1 MSYLNRIVICEDKCY
16 SIKDVDIKG
25 HILVRDLSKPKGR
38 LESLDPIRSKVYL
51 TDLWENVVYKIQP
64 EVPERLLKYLGA
76 ENNESLVF
84 YKNKDNDILLLFSKK
99 EEESLFSLVLLSGSS
114 MYTATVVNGNIQ
126 KPDGIVHSVELKNY
140 FSSISWVG
148 VVTMFLERSEDNV
161 HHYREFLCQL
171 ATPVEIESPI
181 HVGIPECKKGILN
194 FISRK
199 DNTYF
204 LLDSEYLVKEIVKGY
219 SEIKRKDLIEVM
231 SEFIDSPC
239 LSLAEGEIDN
249 VVNILNNFGFSKV
262 SDRVRKGINQKTNFK
277 YNNSSSIGIVETGK
291 SSYEIVIFEV
301 REVLSTKGIPL
312 MYSLVSHPIG
322 NRNRFTILAT
332 GSKKELFQELIKYPY
347 ADLLRGRYFTFRGL
361 DNFCI
366 YDIRDTKDYIQF
378 LYFCNHDYKQ
388 LKIDRFDKEKSC
400 WSDIESAN
408 KEERD
413 FLSKSLNYFNRK
425 YGILG

>member
-25 HILVRDLSKPKGR
+25 HILVRDISEPKGR

-51 TDLWENVVYKIQP
+51 TDLCENVVYKIQP
-64 EVPERLLKYLGA
+64 EVPEKLLKYLGA

-84 YKNKDNDILLLFSKK
+84 YKNKDNDILILFSIKG
-99 EEESLFSLVLLSGSS
+99 EESLFNLILLSGNN
-114 MYTATVVNGNIQ
+114 MYTATVVTGNIQ

-140 FSSISWVG
+140 FASISWVG

-171 ATPVEIESPI
+171 ATPVEVESPI
-181 HVGIPECKKGILN
+181 HVGIPGCKKGILN
-194 FISRK
+194 FISRE

-204 LLDSEYLVKEIVKGY
+204 LLDSEYSVKEIGEGY

-249 VVNILNNFGFSKV
+249 VVNILNNFGFSKI

-312 MYSLVSHPIG
+312 MYSIISHPIG
-322 NRNRFTILAT
+322 NRNRYTILAT
-332 GSKKELFQELIKYPY
+332 GSKKDFFQDLLKYPY
-347 ADLLRGRYFTFRGL
+347 ADMLRGRYFTFK
-361 DNFCI
+361 NYPEFCI
-366 YDIRDTKDYIQF
+366 YDIRDTESSIQF
-378 LYFCNHDYKQ
+378 LYFRNHNYKD
-388 LKIDRFDKEKSC
+388 LKLVKYDKAGSC
-400 WSDIESAN
+400 WSGVENADTR
-408 KEERD
+408 ERD
-413 FLSKSLNYFNRK
+413 FLSKSLEYFDKR
-425 YGILG
+425 YGILS

>member
-25 HILVRDLSKPKGR
+25 HILVRDLSEPKGR
-38 LESLDPIRSKVYL
+38 LESLDSIRSKVYL

-76 ENNESLVF
+76 EKNESLVF
-84 YKNKDNDILLLFSKK
+84 YKNEDNDILILFSIKG
-99 EEESLFSLVLLSGSS
+99 EESLFNLVLLSGNN
-114 MYTATVVNGNIQ
+114 MYTATVITGNIQ

-140 FSSISWVG
+140 FSSINWVG

-171 ATPVEIESPI
+171 ATPVRVESPI
-181 HVGIPECKKGILN
+181 HVGIPKCKKGILN
-194 FISRK
+194 FISRE

-204 LLDSEYLVKEIVKGY
+204 LLDSEYSVKEIVKGY

-249 VVNILNNFGFSKV
+249 VVNILNNFGFSKI

-291 SSYEIVIFEV
+291 SSYEIIIFEV

-347 ADLLRGRYFTFRGL
+347 ADTLRGRYFTFRGV
-361 DNFCI
+361 
-366 YDIRDTKDYIQF
+366 R
-378 LYFCNHDYKQ
+378 
-388 LKIDRFDKEKSC
+388 
-400 WSDIESAN
+400 
-408 KEERD
+408 
-413 FLSKSLNYFNRK
+413 
-425 YGILG
+425 

>member
-84 YKNKDNDILLLFSKK
+84 YKNKDNDILILFSIK
-99 EEESLFSLVLLSGSS
+99 EEESLFNLVLLSGNN
-114 MYTATVVNGNIQ
+114 MYTATVVTGNIQ

-140 FSSISWVG
+140 FSSINWVG
-148 VVTMFLERSEDNV
+148 VVTVFLERSEDNV

-171 ATPVEIESPI
+171 ATPVEVESPI

-194 FISRK
+194 FISK
-199 DNTYF
+199 GNDTYF
-204 LLDSEYLVKEIVKGY
+204 LLDSDYSVKNLSKGY
-219 SEIKRKDLIEVM
+219 SKIKRRDLLNIM
-231 SEFIDSPC
+231 NEFIDSPC

-249 VVNILNNFGFSKV
+249 VVNILNNFGFSKI
-262 SDRVRKGINQKTNFK
+262 SDRFRKGINQKTNFK
-277 YNNSSSIGIVETGK
+277 YNNSSSIGIVETSK

-312 MYSLVSHPIG
+312 MYSLISHPIG

-347 ADLLRGRYFTFRGL
+347 ADMLRGRYFTFRGL
-361 DNFCI
+361 NNFCI

-388 LKIDRFDKEKSC
+388 LKVASFDKEKSC
-400 WSDIESAN
+400 WSGIESAD
-408 KEERD
+408 KQERD
-413 FLSKSLNYFNRK
+413 FLSKSLDYFNRR
-425 YGILG
+425 YSILG

>member
-16 SIKDVDIKG
+16 SIKDLDIKG
-25 HILVRDLSKPKGR
+25 HILVRDISEPKGR

-51 TDLWENVVYKIQP
+51 TDLCENVVYKIQP
-64 EVPERLLKYLGA
+64 EVPEKLLKYLGA

-84 YKNKDNDILLLFSKK
+84 YKNKDNDILILFPIKG
-99 EEESLFSLVLLSGSS
+99 EESLFNLILLSGNN
-114 MYTATVVNGNIQ
+114 MYTATVVTGNIQ

-140 FSSISWVG
+140 FASISWVG

-171 ATPVEIESPI
+171 ATPVEVETPI
-181 HVGIPECKKGILN
+181 HVGIPGCKKGILN
-194 FISRK
+194 FISRE

-204 LLDSEYLVKEIVKGY
+204 LLDSEYSVKEIGEGY

-249 VVNILNNFGFSKV
+249 VVNILNNFGFSKI

-312 MYSLVSHPIG
+312 MYSIISHPIG
-322 NRNRFTILAT
+322 NRNRYTILAT
-332 GSKKELFQELIKYPY
+332 GSKKDFFQDLLKYPY
-347 ADLLRGRYFTFRGL
+347 ADMLRGRYFTFK
-361 DNFCI
+361 NYPEFCI
-366 YDIRDTKDYIQF
+366 YDIRDTESSIQF
-378 LYFCNHDYKQ
+378 LYFRNHNYKD
-388 LKIDRFDKEKSC
+388 LKLVKYDKAGSC
-400 WSDIESAN
+400 WSGVENADTR
-408 KEERD
+408 ERD
-413 FLSKSLNYFNRK
+413 FLSKSLEYFDKR
-425 YGILG
+425 YGILS

>member
-16 SIKDVDIKG
+16 SIKDLDIKG

-38 LESLDPIRSKVYL
+38 LESLDPLRSKVYL

-64 EVPERLLKYLGA
+64 EVSERLLKYLGA
-76 ENNESLVF
+76 EKNESLVF
-84 YKNKDNDILLLFSKK
+84 YKNKDNDILILFSIKGEK
-99 EEESLFSLVLLSGSS
+99 SLFNLVLLSGNS
-114 MYTATVVNGNIQ
+114 MYTATVITGSIQ
-126 KPDGIVHSVELKNY
+126 KPEGIVQSVELKNY

-148 VVTMFLERSEDNV
+148 AVTMFLERSEDNV

-171 ATPVEIESPI
+171 ASPIKEESPI

-194 FISRK
+194 FISRGN
-199 DNTYF
+199 DTYF
-204 LLDSEYLVKEIVKGY
+204 LLDSDCSVKSLSKGY
-219 SEIKRKDLIEVM
+219 SEIKRKDLIKIM
-231 SEFIDSPC
+231 NEFIDSPC

-249 VVNILNNFGFSKV
+249 VVNILNNFGFTKI

-277 YNNSSSIGIVETGK
+277 YNNSSSIGIIETGK

-312 MYSLVSHPIG
+312 MYSLISHPIG
-322 NRNRFTILAT
+322 NRNRYTILAT

-347 ADLLRGRYFTFRGL
+347 ADMLRGRYFTFRGL
-361 DNFCI
+361 DDFCI
-366 YDIRDTKDYIQF
+366 YDIRDTDSYIQF
-378 LYFCNHDYKQ
+378 LYFRNHNYKQ
-388 LKIDRFDKEKSC
+388 LRVVRFDKEKSC
-400 WSDIESAN
+400 WSGIESAD

-413 FLSKSLNYFNRK
+413 FLSKSLDYFNRK
-425 YGILG
+425 YSILG

>member
-16 SIKDVDIKG
+16 SIKDIDIKG

-99 EEESLFSLVLLSGSS
+99 KEESLFSLVLLSDSS

-126 KPDGIVHSVELKNY
+126 KPDGIVQSVELENY

-148 VVTMFLERSEDNV
+148 VITMFLEGSEDNV

-231 SEFIDSPC
+231 SEFIDSSC

-332 GSKKELFQELIKYPY
+332 GSKKDFFQDLLKYPY
-347 ADLLRGRYFTFRGL
+347 ADMLRGRYFTFK
-361 DNFCI
+361 NYPEFCI
-366 YDIRDTKDYIQF
+366 YNIRDTESSIQF
-378 LYFCNHDYKQ
+378 LYFRNHNYKD
-388 LKIDRFDKEKSC
+388 LKLVKYDKAGSC
-400 WSDIESAN
+400 WSGVENADTR
-408 KEERD
+408 ERD
-413 FLSKSLNYFNRK
+413 FLSKSLEYFDKR
-425 YGILG
+425 YGILS